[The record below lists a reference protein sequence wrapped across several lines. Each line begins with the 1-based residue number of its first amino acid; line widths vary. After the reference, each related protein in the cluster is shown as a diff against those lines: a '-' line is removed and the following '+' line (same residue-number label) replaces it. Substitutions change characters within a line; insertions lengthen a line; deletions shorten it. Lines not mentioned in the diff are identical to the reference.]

1 MATTAPTR
9 TRGISAT
16 DLFRLR
22 FVGDVVISRDGSQVA
37 CTVTH
42 ADGDVN
48 RNRTSIWVAPMN
60 GGEARQVT
68 SGEKRDTGPAWSPD
82 GTKIAFAS
90 DRGKKNQIFILDLAH
105 GGEAT
110 QLTTDEEHAA
120 SEPIWSPDGAT
131 IAFLCRVPSVPEPV
145 HNVEYKDDADKPK
158 IITRG
163 KYKYDGEGF
172 FDHTRKQLFVVPAAG
187 GEARQLTSG
196 TMGVG
201 QIAWSPDGT
210 SIAFASNRGENE
222 DHEGLTDIWAAN
234 VASGELTQVTPHNGQ
249 YGSPAWSPDSASLAF
264 VGHPLPAKGGAN
276 DRLWTAPASRRRA
289 EAGNGFRPLHRLGR
303 DVRYGCE

>member
-1 MATTAPTR
+1 MT
-9 TRGISAT
+9 AT

-22 FVGDVVISRDGSQVA
+22 FVGDVVVSRDGSQVA

-48 RNRTSIWVAPMN
+48 RNRTSIWVVPVA

-158 IITRG
+158 IITRA

-172 FDHTRKQLFVVPAAG
+172 FDHTRKQLFVIPATGGDRAATDQRHDGRRPDRLVAG
-187 GEARQLTSG
+187 WHDASPSSPIAARTRITTAIRTSG
-196 TMGVG
+196 RSMWRPAT
-201 QIAWSPDGT
+201 
-210 SIAFASNRGENE
+210 
-222 DHEGLTDIWAAN
+222 
-234 VASGELTQVTPHNGQ
+234 LTQVTPHDGE
-249 YGSPAWSPDSASLAF
+249 YGSPAWSPDGASLAF
-264 VGHPLPAKGGAN
+264 VGH
-276 DRLWTAPASRRRA
+276 RSRRRA
-289 EAGNGFRPLHRLGR
+289 ARTTASGRLR
-303 DVRYGCE
+303 QRAARRRK